1 MQALTA
7 DESFLSQR
15 GGGRVEQVFSRA
27 VNLRIPDKPGLLTLL
42 CAAYDNAPNSCR
54 LALTYFD
61 NLFRPGESVRFTDSG
76 MYIGNDK
83 WIDLQRCERWQMPTA
98 VLSAAALTRIAWR
111 RWQNIIIEQLHEDDT
126 LFLYRGDNPFYK
138 AMGRELQHRR
148 KTLFN
153 ALRQNKNI
161 SAAIANMLGLGIG
174 LTPSADDYLVGLS
187 VILFINGHPANQY
200 RDEFLAALQCARHN
214 TTPLSAITLEAAI
227 NQRYR
232 ESIAGLINLMIN
244 QPTIFS
250 IAAIANIK
258 NIGSSSGSDMLLG
271 MADACAL
278 SQTYGGNYVS

>member
-1 MQALTA
+1 
-7 DESFLSQR
+7 
-15 GGGRVEQVFSRA
+15 
-27 VNLRIPDKPGLLTLL
+27 
-42 CAAYDNAPNSCR
+42 
-54 LALTYFD
+54 
-61 NLFRPGESVRFTDSG
+61 
-76 MYIGNDK
+76 
-83 WIDLQRCERWQMPTA
+83 
-98 VLSAAALTRIAWR
+98 
-111 RWQNIIIEQLHEDDT
+111 
-126 LFLYRGDNPFYK
+126 
-138 AMGRELQHRR
+138 MGRELQHRR

-174 LTPSADDYLVGLS
+174 LTPSADDYPVGLS

-200 RDEFLAALQCARHN
+200 RDVFLAALQCARHN

>member
-1 MQALTA
+1 MMNPVPWLQMTNMI
-7 DESFLSQR
+7 SYQ
-15 GGGRVEQVFSRA
+15 
-27 VNLRIPDKPGLLTLL
+27 GL
-42 CAAYDNAPNSCR
+42 
-54 LALTYFD
+54 
-61 NLFRPGESVRFTDSG
+61 VRTF
-76 MYIGNDK
+76 
-83 WIDLQRCERWQMPTA
+83 
-98 VLSAAALTRIAWR
+98 
-111 RWQNIIIEQLHEDDT
+111 
-126 LFLYRGDNPFYK
+126 
-138 AMGRELQHRR
+138 
-148 KTLFN
+148 
-153 ALRQNKNI
+153 
-161 SAAIANMLGLGIG
+161 
-174 LTPSADDYLVGLS
+174 LS

-200 RDEFLAALQCARHN
+200 RDEFLAALQCVRHN

>member
-7 DESFLSQR
+7 DESFLTQR

-27 VNLRIPDKPGLLTLL
+27 VNLQIPDKPGLLTLL

-200 RDEFLAALQCARHN
+200 RDVFLAALQCARHN

-232 ESIAGLINLMIN
+232 ESIAGLINLIIN

-250 IAAIANIK
+250 IANIK